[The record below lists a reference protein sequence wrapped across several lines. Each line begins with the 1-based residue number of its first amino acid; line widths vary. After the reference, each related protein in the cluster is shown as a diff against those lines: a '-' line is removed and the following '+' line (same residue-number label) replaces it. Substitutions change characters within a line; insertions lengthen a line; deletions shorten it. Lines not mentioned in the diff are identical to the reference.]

1 MMAQN
6 YSGMRKGISL
16 VEMMIAV
23 ILFGVISVVG
33 FKYYKNYYNTDLAAK
48 KARVAALM
56 DQATQLSNAY
66 DVYTAQFG
74 TAPTTIANLT
84 ANNAKILTAI
94 PTPITEIGVAG
105 WVLDAATDYTG
116 AVAPGTVATDI
127 AFTYTID
134 NPGAGKVDNEEYCA
148 LFNNMINPALSV
160 NVTDTQTFGTN
171 TAQYAALGN
180 AYCSGTVA
188 NALTIVVIKQAN

>member
-1 MMAQN
+1 MTQS

-33 FKYYKNYYNTDLAAK
+33 FKYYKSFYNTNLAAK

-56 DQATQLSNAY
+56 DQATQLGSAY
-66 DVYTAQFG
+66 DIYVAQFG
-74 TAPTTIANLT
+74 TAPTAITDLT
-84 ANNAKILTAI
+84 ANNAMILTSV
-94 PTPITEIGVAG
+94 PTPITEIGAAG
-105 WVLDAATDYTG
+105 WALDTATDYTG
-116 AVAPGTVATDI
+116 AVAPGTIATDI

-134 NPGAGKVDNEEYCA
+134 NPGAGKADNEEYCA
-148 LFNNMINPALSV
+148 LFNNMIDTSLSV
-160 NVTDTQTFGTN
+160 NVADATTFGTD

-188 NALTIVVIKQAN
+188 NTLTIVVLKQVN

>member
-1 MMAQN
+1 MMVQN

-66 DVYTAQFG
+66 DIYTTQFG
-74 TAPTTIANLT
+74 TAPTTVANLT
-84 ANNAKILTAI
+84 ANNAKILTSA
-94 PTPITEIGVAG
+94 PKAITEIGAAG
-105 WVLDAATDYTG
+105 WTLDTATDYTG

-127 AFTYTID
+127 AFTYTVD
-134 NPGAGKVDNEEYCA
+134 DPGVGKADNEEYCA
-148 LFNNMINPALSV
+148 LFNNMIDPTQSV
-160 NVTDTQTFGTN
+160 NVVDTNTFGSK

-180 AYCSGTVA
+180 AYCWGTAA
-188 NALTIVVIKQAN
+188 NTLQIVVLKQVN